1 MATSVGIRE
10 LKNKLSAYVRR
21 SEAGE
26 IIEIT
31 AHGRTVARLAPPER
45 ARPPASHRLEE
56 LIAAGMV
63 RPPLE
68 RGPITEGWKRLHLPP
83 GTAAQL
89 IDEDRGE

>member
-31 AHGRTVARLAPPER
+31 AHGRTVARLF
-45 ARPPASHRLEE
+45 PPASAQAPGMGYDALV
-56 LIAAGMV
+56 AAGQII
-63 RPPLE
+63 PP
-68 RGPITEGWKRLHLPP
+68 RDPHARIRWPNIHLPP
-83 GTAAQL
+83 GTAAAL
-89 IDEDRGE
+89 IDEDRDER